1 LFRYEV
7 QEEDPE
13 NSSTEK
19 YVLEA
24 IDVKRE
30 KNLLTKD
37 KCRFLLKLATYYDE
51 GARIWKVKV

>member
-1 LFRYEV
+1 V